1 MGKLDSL
8 TNQDK
13 ADLNED
19 GKITAYDAELFL
31 SRLGQCVVELPANGE
46 VKVTVTITL
55 PDAVK
60 EELDKVFTN
69 GAYIEAYTYATP
81 SPRTRASWP
90 PPTPSPCWPST
101 ADGTSPICLTV

>member
-55 PDAVK
+55 PIMERGDDSTQIAEATAEKAAPPSDAAVHLNK
-60 EELDKVFTN
+60 LDLSD
-69 GAYIEAYTYATP
+69 IE
-81 SPRTRASWP
+81 
-90 PPTPSPCWPST
+90 
-101 ADGTSPICLTV
+101 DN